1 MCLTIKLKVM
11 KSKISFILF
20 VIAFLNGLSIN
31 AQVLQTNA
39 SSDLYD
45 LVDKT
50 MISKLNFGEVGQV
63 QSVNNYLQN
72 NNLIQVKQVGFNN
85 YSTVSVKSENYE
97 ISVNQN
103 GFNNYLDMYKN
114 TSDINQSVSQSG
126 SNNFVSDFSLYS
138 GSSINMSINQDG
150 NNLSLFNNGTN
161 SISKDLKI
169 TQTGNSGSI
178 YIFNH

>member
-1 MCLTIKLKVM
+1 M
-11 KSKISFILF
+11 KSKKNIILF
-20 VIAFLNGLSIN
+20 VITFLSAFSIN
-31 AQVLQTNA
+31 AQVLQINT

-63 QSVNNYLQN
+63 QSIGNYLLN

-85 YSTVSVKSENYE
+85 FSSVTVKSENYE
-97 ISVNQN
+97 IAVSQN

-114 TSDINQSVSQSG
+114 TGDLNQSVSQSG
-126 SNNFVSDFSLYS
+126 SNNYISDFSLYS
-138 GSSINMSINQDG
+138 ASSIDMSINQEG
-150 NNLSLFNNGTN
+150 NNLTLFNNGTN
-161 SISKDLKI
+161 SISRDLKI
-169 TQTGNSGSI
+169 TQTGNSGTI